1 MTRRAYWPAWMIL
14 GVALPCTVLAWFVAH
29 REIADDG
36 RRRFEAE
43 ARRIAVKIEDR
54 LRSDEQALRGT
65 LSLLA
70 ASERIDRD
78 QWRSYVAM
86 LAAGGGSPG
95 LERMGYAELVPAAG
109 KAAHVAERK
118 DEGFADYRILPE
130 GDRPLYAVV
139 LYSEPSGEDTGPGF
153 GFDLLSDP
161 ATAETMETA
170 RDSGGASMA
179 RTPARTDA
187 AAPAS
192 YLIYLPV
199 YLGDRPPTSLDARR
213 NNLSGFVFAAL
224 RMDELL
230 RSIPEVGAGRLRL
243 RLFDGATPTGAP
255 IFSTPAVGGE
265 ETAYSFLLPFQYGGH
280 GWTLR
285 FEATPAFFAPLG
297 RHVPTLV
304 AVGGVAIG
312 LLLFLVAWSAAN
324 SQEQLRLRDAQ
335 LGYLFEKNPG
345 AMLVFDRASL
355 AILEANEAAA
365 QLYGL
370 SRNDLLRL
378 RLPDLRADR
387 ETAIDPEDGR
397 QALEHWHRE
406 WRHRIKDGRIADVAM
421 TAHRL
426 QFRGRDAML
435 ALARNV
441 TETNR
446 ARAALME
453 SERYFH
459 SMANLMPAF
468 VWLDDPDGKVVFIN
482 RPWLEY
488 TGRTL
493 EEQLGDGWTSVIHP
507 DDLDRIWQEMEETYR
522 LRQPFVLQY
531 RIRGQDGEYRW
542 YADRGRPRIAE
553 DDTLLGYIGVVLDIT
568 ELREAQAQLQQ
579 AAKMDAVSRL
589 GGGIAHDFNN
599 LLSIIIGNADLLVD
613 KLDEGD
619 KLRSR
624 ATTIVSAAMRAAELT
639 SRVLAFSRRQ
649 PLQSRAIDVN
659 ELVAG
664 FRSMLERSISE
675 DVELEIVLGKGLW
688 PATADP
694 DRLESAILNL
704 TINAQDAMPD
714 GGKLAIETSNVAQ
727 QGPDALLRADGRPT
741 DAIVIAVRDNGTG
754 MAPALLERVFEPF
767 FTTKEVGKGTG
778 LGLPTVYGFTKQS
791 GGDVR
796 IESEVGRGTT
806 VRIYLPRA
814 SAEGEPVAI
823 REISPAV
830 GEVPGGTETILVVE
844 DDAMLRAN
852 VERQLGDLGYKVVTA
867 ETGPHALAR
876 LDEIGEIDLLFT
888 DVIMPGGMNG
898 RQLADAARKL
908 RPEIAV
914 LFTTGYAN
922 TAFAKDGSRDPDL
935 KVLNKPYRRAAL
947 ARKVR
952 EALDERNGAAV

>member
-1 MTRRAYWPAWMIL
+1 MIL
-14 GVALPCTVLAWFVAH
+14 GVAVPCTVLAWFVAH

-43 ARRIAVKIEDR
+43 ARRIAVAIEDR
-54 LRSDEQALRGT
+54 LRSDEQALRGA

-70 ASERIDRD
+70 ASERVERSE
-78 QWRSYVAM
+78 WRSYVAM
-86 LAAGGGSPG
+86 FTAAGGSPG
-95 LERMGYAELVPAAG
+95 LERMGYVELVPAAG
-109 KAAHVAERK
+109 KAAHIAARNN
-118 DEGFADYRILPE
+118 EGFADYRITPE

-139 LYSEPSGEDTGPGF
+139 LYIEPFGKDTRPGF

-161 ATAETMETA
+161 ATATTLERA
-170 RDSGGASMA
+170 RDSGAASMA

-187 AAPAS
+187 ASPATS
-192 YLIYLPV
+192 YLLYLPV
-199 YLGDRPPTSLDARR
+199 YPGSRPPTSLEARR
-213 NNLSGFVFAAL
+213 SNLNGFVFVAL
-224 RMDELL
+224 RMDGILQ
-230 RSIPEVGAGRLRL
+230 SIPEIGAGRLQL
-243 RLFDGATPTGAP
+243 QLFDGTAAAGAP
-255 IFSTPAVGGE
+255 IFSTPAIGGE
-265 ETAYSFLLPFQYGGH
+265 DAPYSFLLPLLYGGH
-280 GWTLR
+280 SWTLH

-297 RHVPTLV
+297 EHVPILV
-304 AVGGVAIG
+304 AVGGLAIG

-355 AILEANEAAA
+355 AILEANEAAT
-365 QLYGL
+365 QLYGH

-387 ETAIDPEDGR
+387 DAAVDPDEDGR
-397 QALEHWHRE
+397 RALEHWHGE
-406 WRHRIKDGRIADVAM
+406 WRHRTKDGRIVDVAL

-426 QFRGRDAML
+426 AFRGRDAML
-435 ALARNV
+435 ALAQNV

-446 ARAALME
+446 ARAALVE

-468 VWLDDPDGKVVFIN
+468 VWLDDPDGNLVFIN
-482 RPWLEY
+482 RPWLDY
-488 TGRTL
+488 TGHTL
-493 EEQLGDGWTSVIHP
+493 EEQLDDGWMSVIHP
-507 DDLDRIWQEMEETYR
+507 DDLDRMLHEMEETYR
-522 LRQPFVLQY
+522 LRQPFVTQY
-531 RIRGQDGEYRW
+531 RIRGRDGEYRW

-553 DDTLLGYIGVVLDIT
+553 DDRLLGYIGVVLDIT
-568 ELREAQAQLQQ
+568 ELREAQAQLQH

-589 GGGIAHDFNN
+589 SGGIAHDFNN

-613 KLDEGD
+613 KLQEGD
-619 KLRSR
+619 RLHGR
-624 ATTIVSAAMRAAELT
+624 ATAIVSAAMRAAELT
-639 SRVLAFSRRQ
+639 NRMLAFSRRQ
-649 PLQSRAIDVN
+649 PLQPQAIDVN
-659 ELVAG
+659 ALVTG

-675 DVELEIVLGKGLW
+675 DVELEVILANDLW
-688 PATADP
+688 RATADP
-694 DRLESAILNL
+694 DQLESAILNL
-704 TINAQDAMPD
+704 AINARDAMPE
-714 GGKLAIETSNVAQ
+714 GGKLVIETSNVAQ

-741 DAIVIAVRDNGTG
+741 DAIVIAVRDNGSG
-754 MAPALLERVFEPF
+754 MSSALLDRVFEPF

-778 LGLPTVYGFTKQS
+778 LGLPIVYGFTKQS

-814 SAEGEPVAI
+814 SAEGETVAI
-823 REISPAV
+823 RDISSVV
-830 GEVPGGTETILVVE
+830 GEAPGGTETILVVE

-852 VERQLGDLGYKVVTA
+852 VERQLVDLGYNVVTA
-867 ETGPHALAR
+867 ESGPHALAR
-876 LDEIGEIDLLFT
+876 LDEIGKIDLLFT

-922 TAFAKDGSRDPDL
+922 TAFAKDGSRDPSL
-935 KVLNKPYRRAAL
+935 KVLNKPYRRATL

-952 EALDERNGAAV
+952 EVLDEESGAAI